1 MALREILEHDTSA
14 HTQAAQSAANQAQDR
29 KECEAKM
36 METGGE
42 STTVD
47 ERGDKTVVE
56 PVKEAEDVKSEV
68 ETVKEVEQPR
78 TPVIA
83 EKDTEEK
90 MEVAEAEANIP
101 PVNAA
106 QEMEME
112 TIEISDTLNKTD
124 DNA

>member
-1 MALREILEHDTSA
+1 
-14 HTQAAQSAANQAQDR
+14 
-29 KECEAKM
+29 M